1 MEVILVICVTF
12 LMLLGGVSIMLR
24 FPLKAN
30 DNAVKEFG
38 SYGIIFM
45 DVCFP
50 VILGGQFTGYPLLW
64 NRNVTC
70 HKSTGKL
77 IQIF

>member
-1 MEVILVICVTF
+1 
-12 LMLLGGVSIMLR
+12 MLR

-45 DVCFP
+45 AMCVFLSFL
-50 VILGGQFTGYPLLW
+50 VGNLLGILYCGFEM
-64 NRNVTC
+64 
-70 HKSTGKL
+70 
-77 IQIF
+77 